1 MGVGDVHAVSP
12 RSLRNWRAAVAFAGL
27 ACAALAGAGQLAL
40 APLRSGNG
48 STGSA
53 GLRAATLSA
62 PAGQPASGLLSLPAA
77 ARAPI
82 SAALGASDRA
92 YWVGAEGHPLEAI
105 NRAQRL
111 RVRFARAGA
120 LVSSGGV
127 RLRMRPATIAGQA
140 ASAGGGSATGEAP
153 SVSANRVTYRRG
165 TLSEW
170 YLNGPLGLEQG
181 FTVARAPAA
190 HGPTTL
196 TLSLALTGNAH
207 ARLSLGG
214 ERVTFSRAGSPALA
228 YSGLR
233 ASDARGRPLRAWMT
247 LDGRALGLHVDA
259 AGARYPVSVDPQ
271 LALSEPPLTGGE
283 EETGAGQ
290 FGYGVA
296 LSADGSTALIGAPDD
311 NGGVGAAWVFTRSGS
326 SWSQQGP
333 KLVPGS
339 TEPSGG
345 EACTGEPLEEGE
357 ECGFGRSVALSA
369 DGNTALIGAP
379 RALGAEGSAWVFT
392 RSPQTGTWSVEVRIS
407 GAAQVTGESRF
418 GRSVA
423 LSADG
428 RTALI
433 GSPGDR
439 TGHGAAFVYTH
450 PAPGFWVRSAE
461 LLPPDD
467 IGAGYF
473 GRTVALSGTGTTALV
488 GEPGE
493 DHFVGSAWV
502 FTGAGSSWSV
512 QQELT
517 GGVEEVE
524 EGRFGYSVSL
534 SGPGGTALVS
544 GRTDNNRQGA
554 AWVFTRSGTTWT
566 QQGPKLT
573 PSEEAEG
580 REFGMSTALSAN
592 GDTALIGTSHDGDNR
607 LGAAWV
613 FTRSEGTWSQ
623 QGEKITPEEELAP
636 AWFGAGLALSA
647 GGSSALVGGPKT
659 AVRTGAAWALDG
671 ISVPAPVVRSVTPA
685 SGPAAGGTPLTIE
698 GSGFQAGVTVTIGS
712 AASQVKVVSEN
723 TITATTSAAT
733 AGSYEV
739 VVSDAS
745 GTSTGGPSFTY
756 DAATAH
762 DVEQPSQPPVTKT
775 LGTTSPGLGI
785 LGTVSSVPGPP
796 VLAVN
801 GNLAPV
807 SGTVSYELPGTHTF
821 VTLSGIRQVPFGTVI
836 DARHGRVKVTTVGPH
851 GVLQT
856 IEFYEGEFELTQGRN
871 GRVVATLVGGNFA
884 VCPTARERA
893 HHASVS
899 ASTSARRSSRKRL
912 VRKLWASGKGSYTTK
927 GNYASGAV
935 LGTRWLT
942 EDRCNSTW
950 IHVVTDRVRVTN
962 LINGVRKTIRAG
974 QTYKAIF
981 RG

>member
-290 FGYGVA
+290 FGYG
-296 LSADGSTALIGAPDD
+296 
-311 NGGVGAAWVFTRSGS
+311 
-326 SWSQQGP
+326 
-333 KLVPGS
+333 
-339 TEPSGG
+339 
-345 EACTGEPLEEGE
+345 
-357 ECGFGRSVALSA
+357 
-369 DGNTALIGAP
+369 
-379 RALGAEGSAWVFT
+379 
-392 RSPQTGTWSVEVRIS
+392 
-407 GAAQVTGESRF
+407 
-418 GRSVA
+418 VA